1 MHLSGKLP
9 LKQGIPI
16 KVVVDDHVDR
26 SGVKALQGVQLT
38 DTNYLIDFIHLR
50 RFIVLYLCVCSILHN
65 ICSLPY
71 LYSTRHK

>member
-16 KVVVDDHVDR
+16 KVVVDYHVDR
-26 SGVKALQGVQLT
+26 SGVKALQDVQLT

-50 RFIVLYLCVCSILHN
+50 H
-65 ICSLPY
+65 
-71 LYSTRHK
+71 